1 MVPESFIVFFQD
13 WGAVNGKQ
21 LNKGKTTELQC
32 FVKDDYL
39 VIQEGI
45 ETPLK
50 QPGIT
55 QTEAEWLEA
64 LISSYT
70 RQPGV
75 LGCLTGL
82 RKNGRW

>member
-1 MVPESFIVFFQD
+1 MVPSVSSSIQY

-50 QPGIT
+50 QPGLT
-55 QTEAEWLEA
+55 ETEAEWLEA

-70 RQPGV
+70 RQPRVGIFD
-75 LGCLTGL
+75 
-82 RKNGRW
+82 RSPKNGRW